1 MARSRNPKR
10 DEAYKIWIE
19 SNKSKLLKD
28 IAIEL
33 NVSPSTIRKWKS
45 EDKWDEETKRSAPN
59 EKERYETLKGNA
71 NAQGNKG
78 GAPPVRNKNAL
89 KTGEFETIY
98 FDMLEDDE
106 KEIVASISNDPFS
119 ILNETLTLERV
130 RQRRMLKRI
139 KNLERN
145 LSVEEVTILSQLRK
159 KKEPVEVNGEIVRKE
174 VEKLVDVQVERKQFS
189 NVDKIL
195 EHEDALTR
203 INTQI
208 TKTIK
213 QMNDLVM
220 NEQKSQLVDAQI
232 EKIKLSN
239 NSTDNNSGKV
249 VFLDSEDEM
258 LKYMEEHPEDYENI
272 NQ

>member
-1 MARSRNPKR
+1 MRGGGVSEVKNYEQAFEDYLNGMK
-10 DEAYKIWIE
+10 Y
-19 SNKSKLLKD
+19 KD
-28 IAIEL
+28 IADKYG
-33 NVSPSTIRKWKS
+33 VTINTVKSWKS
-45 EDKWDEETKRSAPN
+45 RHWNAEKVAHKTKKVAHTPSR
-59 EKERYETLKGNA
+59 KG
-71 NAQGNKG
+71 KG
-78 GAPPVRNKNAL
+78 GAPPIRNKNAL

-139 KNLERN
+139 KNLENN

-159 KKEPVEVNGEIVRKE
+159 KKVPVEVNGEIVRKE
-174 VEKLVDVQVERKQFS
+174 VEKLVDVQVERKQYS

-213 QMNDLVM
+213 QLNNLVM
-220 NEQKSQLVDAQI
+220 NEQRSQLVDAQI
-232 EKIKLSN
+232 QKIKYTISPNDNTEGKLSEL
-239 NSTDNNSGKV
+239 
-249 VFLDSEDEM
+249 LDKIGVD
-258 LKYMEEHPEDYENI
+258 LDDFD
-272 NQ
+272 